1 MTRLRLALATLAL
14 VLGFAA
20 FAPAQATATHRG
32 PEVPD
37 PTEVKV
43 SFVRSVQK
51 QISDRLAA
59 QLVAYDGKP
68 IGGAEIEFRREIE
81 FLGPR
86 LVVLGRGTTDAT
98 GVAQVPI
105 KATDSRLRV
114 EVRYAGDDRYA
125 PSVRTVDIV
134 VPQGSVRAPGQA
146 GFEPPRPG
154 VGLGQ
159 LASVMPLAIAGATL
173 GVWIVLFALVFVTLR
188 GIRRSQQN
196 DVLGMGEEEGPS

>member
-1 MTRLRLALATLAL
+1 MTRVRLALATLPL
-14 VLGFAA
+14 VLGLAA
-20 FAPAQATATHRG
+20 FAPAQVTATHRG

-37 PTEVKV
+37 PTEVRV

-51 QISDRLAA
+51 QISDRIAA
-59 QLVAYDGKP
+59 QLVAYDGSP

-105 KATDSRLRV
+105 KATDDRLRV
-114 EVRYAGDDRYA
+114 EVRFAGNERYA
-125 PSVRTVDIV
+125 SSVTTADVA
-134 VPQGSVRAPGQA
+134 VPRGSVRADGEA

-159 LASVMPLAIAGATL
+159 LASVMPLVIAGATF
-173 GVWIVLFALVFVTLR
+173 GVWIALLVLVLVTLR
-188 GIRRSQQN
+188 GIRRSQRN
-196 DVLGMGEEEGPS
+196 DVLGMEEEEGPS